1 MLFPFLP
8 FNFFRASYTH
18 RILDIVSSLDKQTK
32 DIDKITTDIRAI
44 QKTLNITRS
53 ALERADTVAEE
64 LIFVSASADINDR
77 EKADTYRRLKRLRS
91 TFNDSIETVNKIG
104 QLDTI
109 ARDLE
114 AKIEEE
120 QRRLE
125 QKLIEEENLRVKKK
139 LEEEERLKK
148 LKDEEERV
156 KKEKLDEEERKK
168 FEEEKLRKEKELE
181 EKLKRQREKELEEEN
196 RIKQEMEEKERIR
209 LEREEEERK
218 KKQEEEELRQIEP
231 PPNVNHLQ
239 LPAEE
244 SEVKASLGNNQLK
257 IYNESAVFLKKY
269 YKKGLRVPRA
279 GGSSGPRETRP
290 CSGGSARHGEP
301 RYANVA

>member
-91 TFNDSIETVNKIG
+91 TFYDSIETVNKIG

-120 QRRLE
+120 QRKVSAFNFQQINDDLTE
-125 QKLIEEENLRVKKK
+125 IK
-139 LEEEERLKK
+139 LENSALI
-148 LKDEEERV
+148 
-156 KKEKLDEEERKK
+156 
-168 FEEEKLRKEKELE
+168 LRINEANL
-181 EKLKRQREKELEEEN
+181 
-196 RIKQEMEEKERIR
+196 IK
-209 LEREEEERK
+209 
-218 KKQEEEELRQIEP
+218 
-231 PPNVNHLQ
+231 
-239 LPAEE
+239 
-244 SEVKASLGNNQLK
+244 
-257 IYNESAVFLKKY
+257 
-269 YKKGLRVPRA
+269 
-279 GGSSGPRETRP
+279 
-290 CSGGSARHGEP
+290 
-301 RYANVA
+301 

>member
-32 DIDKITTDIRAI
+32 DIEKITTDIRAI

-91 TFNDSIETVNKIG
+91 TFHDSIETVNKIG

-120 QRRLE
+120 QRKVSAFNFQQINDDLAE
-125 QKLIEEENLRVKKK
+125 IK
-139 LEEEERLKK
+139 LENSALI
-148 LKDEEERV
+148 
-156 KKEKLDEEERKK
+156 
-168 FEEEKLRKEKELE
+168 LRINEANL
-181 EKLKRQREKELEEEN
+181 
-196 RIKQEMEEKERIR
+196 IK
-209 LEREEEERK
+209 
-218 KKQEEEELRQIEP
+218 
-231 PPNVNHLQ
+231 
-239 LPAEE
+239 
-244 SEVKASLGNNQLK
+244 
-257 IYNESAVFLKKY
+257 
-269 YKKGLRVPRA
+269 
-279 GGSSGPRETRP
+279 
-290 CSGGSARHGEP
+290 
-301 RYANVA
+301 